1 MTVVGVVSDT
11 RTDGLQFAP
20 RGTFYRPI
28 GQADVSAMW
37 VMVRSAAPTDQVTA
51 ALRRELAA
59 IDPNL
64 PLANVQTLRS
74 IVDGFVAQPR
84 FSMLML
90 AIFAGVALLLAAVG
104 IYGVI
109 SYNVA
114 QRWTEIGVRIAL
126 GATRGDILR
135 LVVGHAMSITAVGLG
150 LGVGIALASGRVI
163 ARLLYD
169 VDPSDP
175 VVLAAV
181 TAFLAAVALIA
192 SALPALRATRIAPTV
207 AIRN

>member
-1 MTVVGVVSDT
+1 
-11 RTDGLQFAP
+11 
-20 RGTFYRPI
+20 
-28 GQADVSAMW
+28 
-37 VMVRSAAPTDQVTA
+37 
-51 ALRRELAA
+51 
-59 IDPNL
+59 
-64 PLANVQTLRS
+64 
-74 IVDGFVAQPR
+74 
-84 FSMLML
+84 
-90 AIFAGVALLLAAVG
+90 
-104 IYGVI
+104 
-109 SYNVA
+109 
-114 QRWTEIGVRIAL
+114 RIAL

-207 AIRN
+207 AIRD